1 MSHGLLEA
9 KLMAAKDALASEK
22 EKSTTLA
29 QLSENS
35 KQAVGRVRA
44 ESLEKVLCPM
54 RRNSS

>member
-1 MSHGLLEA
+1 
-9 KLMAAKDALASEK
+9 MAAKDALASEK